1 MTVAPMTS
9 EPLNIHRTPMKTL
22 IQNLKAQVQTGL
34 KKSLYINDIWQPL
47 EFKWYLRWKQYVN
60 FDEDGPDLRSDEVIM
75 SINTF
80 SPSMI
85 LHNKTSH
92 V

>member
-1 MTVAPMTS
+1 MTVNPMTS
-9 EPLNIHRTPMKTL
+9 EPLSIHRTPMKTL
-22 IQNLKAQVQTGL
+22 IQNLKTQVQTGL

-60 FDEDGPDLRSDEVIM
+60 FDVDGPDLRSDEVILRIKTYQL
-75 SINTF
+75 SIL
-80 SPSMI
+80 
-85 LHNKTSH
+85 LHDKSCH

>member
-60 FDEDGPDLRSDEVIM
+60 FDVDGPDLRSDEVILRIKTYQL
-75 SINTF
+75 SIL
-80 SPSMI
+80 
-85 LHNKTSH
+85 LHDKSCH